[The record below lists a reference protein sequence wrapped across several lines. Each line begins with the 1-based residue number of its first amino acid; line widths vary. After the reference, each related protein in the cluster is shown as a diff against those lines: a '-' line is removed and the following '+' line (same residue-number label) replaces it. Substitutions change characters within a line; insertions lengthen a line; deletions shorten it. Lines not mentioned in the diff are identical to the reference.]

1 MSLFITCNMV
11 SWLWI
16 TTLDHCLR
24 DNHQPGF
31 GCQNVDTRPDKEAEP
46 PSPELF
52 LRRLFTVN
60 STLKG
65 QREADVSQKP
75 AGLTAGAAGA

>member
-46 PSPELF
+46 RVLSCF
-52 LRRLFTVN
+52 
-60 STLKG
+60 S
-65 QREADVSQKP
+65 
-75 AGLTAGAAGA
+75 AAYLQ